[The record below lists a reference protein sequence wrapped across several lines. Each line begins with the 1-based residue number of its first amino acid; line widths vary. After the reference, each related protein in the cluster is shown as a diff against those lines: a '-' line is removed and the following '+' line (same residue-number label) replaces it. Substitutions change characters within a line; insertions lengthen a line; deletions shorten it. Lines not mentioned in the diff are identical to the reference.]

1 MVLGYGLSFFTAL
14 DLDALCAFPGGRL
27 HPINQG
33 NRKEKMGFLTADFL
47 YRTHLLQERLYY
59 IQNKFSNDT
68 GRHVSPSDLVY
79 KSQKFAKV

>member
-27 HPINQG
+27 HPIIQG

-47 YRTHLLQERLYY
+47 DRAHLFY
-59 IQNKFSNDT
+59 
-68 GRHVSPSDLVY
+68 
-79 KSQKFAKV
+79 

>member
-47 YRTHLLQERLYY
+47 DRAHLLY
-59 IQNKFSNDT
+59 
-68 GRHVSPSDLVY
+68 
-79 KSQKFAKV
+79 